1 MRIQDADVKLKIIT
15 ERKDNRLVYTV
26 LSLFERI
33 YIFRERELKKRD
45 EIMKKISCKR

>member
-26 LSLFERI
+26 LSLCERM
-33 YIFRERELKKRD
+33 YIFRERKLQKKNELVKKN
-45 EIMKKISCKR
+45 KL